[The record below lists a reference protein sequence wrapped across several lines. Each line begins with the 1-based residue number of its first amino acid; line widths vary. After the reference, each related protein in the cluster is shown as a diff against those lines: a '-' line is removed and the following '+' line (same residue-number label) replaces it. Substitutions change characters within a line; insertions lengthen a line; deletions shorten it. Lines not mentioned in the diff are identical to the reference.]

1 MTLLLDTHALIWLV
15 EGIELNRMA
24 RDAVDKAAADA
35 ALYVSVA
42 SAWEI
47 GLLASKHGLRFAP
60 SPQDWFA
67 TVLAKPGIRLAEI
80 NYAIAIESWTLPG
93 ELHRDPA
100 DRLLVATARHLATPL
115 MTRDHRLARYARAGH
130 LDVVRC

>member
-15 EGIELNRMA
+15 EGIELRREA
-24 RDAVDKAAADA
+24 RDSVDQAAADA

-47 GLLASKHGLRFAP
+47 GLLASKHGLDFAP

-67 TVLAKPGIRLAEI
+67 AVLAKPGVRLAEI
-80 NYAIAIESWTLPG
+80 SYAIAIESWTLPG
-93 ELHRDPA
+93 QLHRDPA
-100 DRLLVATARHLATPL
+100 DRLLVATARRQAMRL
-115 MTRDHRLARYARAGH
+115 MTRDRRLARYAAAGH
-130 LDVVRC
+130 LEVVRC